1 VPLLIFCYGRVQQVS
16 WFISLS
22 QVVFG
27 LALLRWLQ
35 GGFKFRWPLV
45 AEKHLEP
52 RRFSWL
58 NLSSF
63 VLVNV
68 FVLAPAVIVYL
79 VFFAAVAVS
88 HFTDGFLA
96 LRPSGLTVQVR
107 KYVRNDGK
115 TLELVPMSHVGEPE
129 FYQKLTESFA
139 TNSTILMEGVTDT
152 RNLLT
157 NRISYKRMAKSLG
170 LAPQEKE
177 FRPRR
182 VEMVRADVDVEEF
195 TPNTIDFLNLVML
208 IHAKG
213 VSAENVI
220 KLLQYSP
227 PPHFEEQL
235 FDDLLRKRNRRVVDE
250 IGDRLS
256 DSENLIVPWG
266 AAHMPGIAREIPK
279 FGFRLKE
286 TQEFVAIRFASSGKS
301 KKGAL

>member
-1 VPLLIFCYGRVQQVS
+1 MKDCIQ
-16 WFISLS
+16 
-22 QVVFG
+22 
-27 LALLRWLQ
+27 
-35 GGFKFRWPLV
+35 
-45 AEKHLEP
+45 
-52 RRFSWL
+52 
-58 NLSSF
+58 
-63 VLVNV
+63 
-68 FVLAPAVIVYL
+68 
-79 VFFAAVAVS
+79 
-88 HFTDGFLA
+88 
-96 LRPSGLTVQVR
+96 
-107 KYVRNDGK
+107 
-115 TLELVPMSHVGEPE
+115 
-129 FYQKLTESFA
+129 
-139 TNSTILMEGVTDT
+139 GVTDT